1 MKAFVSIDIEGLPGI
16 SSTTML
22 GPRLSQFQLGSK
34 IMTIIAKETAEK
46 LLKLG
51 FERVVVADSHGA
63 MTNINYLEMPEG
75 TTLIQ
80 GYPRPY
86 SMLAGLDKETDAA
99 FFIGYHA
106 AAGTKHGVLD
116 HTMSGRSF
124 AMIKVNGDK
133 ASEYL
138 LNALYAGEYGVPVAL
153 VAGDEALREEVEK
166 YTPWAVFVSFKK
178 GYSRYAGGFDSLP
191 EVLARLRK
199 GLEEAY
205 KTVKKNEAKP
215 LILSKPYKVE
225 VIVRDSLI
233 ADVAEQLPF
242 ITRRD
247 AYTLEFTV
255 DNGVDLVGIIEVLA
269 MMSYGV
275 SCMRER
281 LN

>member
-1 MKAFVSIDIEGLPGI
+1 MKAFISIDIEGLPGI

-22 GPRLSQFQLGSK
+22 GPKLSQFQLGSK
-34 IMTIIAKETAEK
+34 IMTIIAKKAAEK
-46 LLKLG
+46 LLRLG
-51 FERVVVADSHGA
+51 FDRVIIADSHGA
-63 MTNINYLEMPEG
+63 MTNINYLEMPEK

-86 SMLAGLDKETDAA
+86 SMLAGLDRDTDAA

-124 AMIKVNGDK
+124 AMIKVNGRR

-138 LNALYAGEYGVPVAL
+138 LNALYAGEYNVPVVL
-153 VAGDEALREEVEK
+153 VAGDETLREEIET
-166 YTPWAVFVSFKK
+166 YTPWAVFVPFKK
-178 GYSRYAGGFDSLP
+178 GYSRYAGGFDSMP
-191 EVLARLRK
+191 EVLARLEE
-199 GLEEAY
+199 GLEKAAETI
-205 KTVKKNEAKP
+205 KEGRAKP
-215 LILSKPYKVE
+215 LKLSRPYRVE
-225 VIVRDSLI
+225 VIVRDPLI

-247 AYTLEFTV
+247 AYTLEFSV
-255 DNGVDLVGIIEVLA
+255 DNGIDLVGIIEVLA

-281 LN
+281 LT